1 MVNKVESSKN
11 LFGNMVVIAVAFQ
24 NIFEGV

>member
-11 LFGNMVVIAVAFQ
+11 LFGSMVVIVVAFQ
-24 NIFEGV
+24 NVFEGV